1 MSWDA
6 DTATTTRPSRIDA
19 ATWSPCNRFIAIA
32 WSGSTT
38 VDVLDSATLQRL
50 QTLESPPGIST
61 VFNTSVFSPD
71 SRTLTCCCRGYMA
84 VSGRDKHIIS
94 WDLQTGGVAG
104 VIPVASVRSSI
115 TYSANGEMVGVIYRS
130 NNGSTSVTSVSI
142 FDVATG
148 ECRYSHSVNGDILSS
163 NIIWTHGESLQ
174 FATANANTITI
185 WNVGFALGAAPMAV
199 ESLPTPGRSDRDREE
214 PGLLLVPGRLA
225 FAFQDG
231 VLVWST
237 RNHKCLLNWRNEW
250 FDGRSL
256 SFSSDGR
263 FLACSE
269 SGTMVYIW
277 KESPAG
283 YSLHET
289 LAVNARYPN
298 PLLSQNGEL
307 MVVLGDRTIR
317 LWRTN
322 YFTPSPFRDPQRAL
336 NFILDFSPDGVFAAY
351 EVEDERVVVVN
362 LNSGVQQLTI
372 DTDMQVY
379 GLRVIGNAVFVAGR
393 CEAIAWDLPAEDS
406 VPSLVGREG
415 SSRVA
420 SFDDSLHE
428 GPISVSI
435 SPDFRHVAVI
445 WEDFDDVKLD
455 VRRMTTAG
463 EPTDRAIN
471 VNGEPDGHTAWF
483 TPDGRDVWCVQDSG
497 RAETWRLSER
507 SSRWWFPQE
516 HTVDI
521 EHPPEGYP
529 WGSSCGYQVTNDW
542 WILDPDGKRL
552 LMLPPPWRSIDAVR
566 RVWKGQFLALLHIGL
581 SEPVILE
588 LIP

>member
-1 MSWDA
+1 MLWDE
-6 DTATTTRPSRIDA
+6 DTAATTRPSKIEA
-19 ATWSPCNRFIAIA
+19 ATWSPCNKFIAIA
-32 WSGSTT
+32 WYGSTT
-38 VDVLDSATLQRL
+38 MDVLDSATLQRL
-50 QTLESPPGIST
+50 QTLESPPGICA
-61 VFNTSVFSPD
+61 VFRTSVFSPD
-71 SRTLTCCCRGYMA
+71 SRTLMCYCHGYMA
-84 VSGRDKHIIS
+84 VSGRDRHIIS

-104 VIPVASVRSSI
+104 VIPVASVGSSI
-115 TYSANGEMVGVIYRS
+115 TYSANGEMVGVVCRS
-130 NNGSTSVTSVSI
+130 GTGVTIVSI

-148 ECRYSHSVNGDILSS
+148 ECRYSYSVNGGILSS

-199 ESLPTPGRSDRDREE
+199 EFLPTPYRFDEDWEEE

-225 FAFQDG
+225 FASLDG

-237 RNHKCLLNWRNEW
+237 RNHKCLLNWMDVW

-269 SGTMVYIW
+269 NEGMVYIW

-283 YSLHET
+283 YFFHEK
-289 LAVNARYPN
+289 LVSSAEYPN

-322 YFTPSPFRDPQRAL
+322 YFNPSISRDSQRAL
-336 NFILDFSPDGVFAAY
+336 NSLLDFSPDGVFAAY
-351 EVEDERVVVVN
+351 DRKEDRVVVVN
-362 LNSGVQQLTI
+362 LKSGVRQLTI
-372 DTDMQVY
+372 DPGMKIY
-379 GLRVIGNAVFVAGR
+379 GLRVVGNAVFVAGE

-406 VPSLVGREG
+406 AYRWGHRG
-415 SSRVA
+415 CSSRVA
-420 SFDDSLHE
+420 SFGHT
-428 GPISVSI
+428 GPPYETLISVSI

-445 WEDFDDVKLD
+445 WERAGVYLD

-463 EPTDRAIN
+463 EPVDRTIN
-471 VNGEPDGHTAWF
+471 VNCKSDGHTAWF
-483 TPDGRDVWCVQDSG
+483 APDGRDVWCVQDSG
-497 RAETWRLSER
+497 RAETWRVSER
-507 SSRWWFPQE
+507 SSWCLDPQE

-529 WGSSCGYQVTNDW
+529 WGSSCGYKVTNDW
-542 WILDPDGKRL
+542 WILGPDGKRL
-552 LMLPPPWRSIDAVR
+552 LMLPPRWRSTDAVR